1 MTLVSFPPESL
12 KQRVS
17 GTTEQKR
24 AFDDINKFDQ
34 INRSHIQREKAL
46 VIQNRRMELKQAAV
60 EILKAKTIDPFV
72 RGRICTILEAQQDKP
87 FVKKT
92 LIDQLNA
99 LLNTSYFFLLLA
111 EKNK

>member
-72 RGRICTILEAQQDKP
+72 RGKICP
-87 FVKKT
+87 
-92 LIDQLNA
+92 
-99 LLNTSYFFLLLA
+99 
-111 EKNK
+111 